1 MSSSGVDSSPR
12 GSTDVGVS
20 HCPFRVLSFPG
31 GVWHLALMSSCE
43 KDSPCLAKAS
53 AHLSLDT
60 SWCDWHAGAHLSS
73 DKQSL
78 CKYYHF
84 KANPTKSSLIAVLP
98 WLQAPPPV
106 MGKKKKNGITGNTLD
121 AWGKCLPCRSRD
133 LRSGSC
139 LGDLGDPKPPCKAWD
154 SSVCSSKPQFPRCEM
169 RRKGSLA
176 AHREGLLQEYDNGSQ
191 CLPSKAGRF
200 HFLFESVSLKGTVLE
215 TRELPLS
222 SE

>member
-1 MSSSGVDSSPR
+1 MDSSPR
-12 GSTDVGVS
+12 GSTDMGVS

-60 SWCDWHAGAHLSS
+60 SWCDWHAGVHLSC

-98 WLQAPPPV
+98 RPQAPPPV
-106 MGKKKKNGITGNTLD
+106 MEKKKKWNNGKHT
-121 AWGKCLPCRSRD
+121 R
-133 LRSGSC
+133 C
-139 LGDLGDPKPPCKAWD
+139 LGKMSPLQEPGSEVWELPRGPGRSKASMQGLGL
-154 SSVCSSKPQFPRCEM
+154 F
-169 RRKGSLA
+169 SL
-176 AHREGLLQEYDNGSQ
+176 LLQ
-191 CLPSKAGRF
+191 A
-200 HFLFESVSLKGTVLE
+200 SVSQM
-215 TRELPLS
+215 
-222 SE
+222 

>member
-1 MSSSGVDSSPR
+1 MSPSGVDSSPR
-12 GSTDVGVS
+12 GSTDMGVS

-60 SWCDWHAGAHLSS
+60 SWCDWHAGVHLSC

-98 WLQAPPPV
+98 RPQAPPPV
-106 MGKKKKNGITGNTLD
+106 MEKKKNGITGNTLD

-139 LGDLGDPKPPCKAWD
+139 LGDLGDRSIACPLFPPDRWA
-154 SSVCSSKPQFPRCEM
+154 VTPQL
-169 RRKGSLA
+169 GNHTSA
-176 AHREGLLQEYDNGSQ
+176 
-191 CLPSKAGRF
+191 
-200 HFLFESVSLKGTVLE
+200 
-215 TRELPLS
+215 
-222 SE
+222 